1 MYGDRVRFA
10 IRPNPPLLFV
20 DKDRFVQV
28 LYNLLDNACKYTPP
42 LSPVNIEAAWTATEM
57 TIGVADR
64 GAGVRAAEREN
75 IFSRFYRAGSRENV
89 GVRSVGLGLAICRGI
104 VEAHGGKIWVEDNAG
119 TGSVF
124 KFMVPLVAERST
136 EIGE

>member
-1 MYGDRVRFA
+1 
-10 IRPNPPLLFV
+10 
-20 DKDRFVQV
+20 
-28 LYNLLDNACKYTPP
+28 
-42 LSPVNIEAAWTATEM
+42 M

-75 IFSRFYRAGSRENV
+75 IFTRFYRAGGRENA
-89 GVRSVGLGLAICRGI
+89 GVRSIGLGLAICRGI
-104 VEAHGGKIWVEDNAG
+104 VEAHGGKIWVDDNVG

-124 KFMVPLVAERST
+124 RFMIPLVAERST